1 MCILDRLPWQG
12 RNLKYAKSHLD
23 LFQIKHALFKK
34 MKNKYMQYVYKNKGA
49 PIEMLMQAGAATA
62 DSSLLQI
69 FEEEDLRSTTCSLV
83 LVSLMY
89 CIKLHVA

>member
-1 MCILDRLPWQG
+1 
-12 RNLKYAKSHLD
+12 
-23 LFQIKHALFKK
+23 
-34 MKNKYMQYVYKNKGA
+34 
-49 PIEMLMQAGAATA
+49 MLMQVGAAAA
-62 DSSLLQI
+62 DSSLLQM

>member
-1 MCILDRLPWQG
+1 
-12 RNLKYAKSHLD
+12 
-23 LFQIKHALFKK
+23 
-34 MKNKYMQYVYKNKGA
+34 MQYVYKNKGA
-49 PIEMLMQAGAATA
+49 PIEMLMQAGAAAA
-62 DSSLLQI
+62 DSSLLQM